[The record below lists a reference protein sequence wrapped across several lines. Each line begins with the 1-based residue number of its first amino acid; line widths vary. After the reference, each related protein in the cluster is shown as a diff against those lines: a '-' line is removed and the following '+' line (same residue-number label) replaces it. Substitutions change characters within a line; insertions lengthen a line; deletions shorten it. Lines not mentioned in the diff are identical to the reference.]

1 MTVFQMLLVFM
12 TRVLE
17 YLYLKVKG
25 YTQKLDLFL
34 FGLLFYASNRKDTRR
49 FEWRHWTQ
57 IRSWGLI
64 VIGVLWLIP
73 LLILNVWSSI
83 TMTGCSSP
91 RGRDWL
97 GSFCAHPHLN
107 LAAQRPPWYVDLWDA
122 QDNMTHHVRLP
133 AQDRNLVIGYHHICD
148 AEHYFSHQ
156 LAKIDSLPDDLK
168 TVDLHQDL
176 SKLLSGHI
184 INAFCS
190 PYYRALTEIHFRHGS
205 YDLINLM
212 PPVTDFLGFVL
223 H

>member
-1 MTVFQMLLVFM
+1 
-12 TRVLE
+12 
-17 YLYLKVKG
+17 
-25 YTQKLDLFL
+25 
-34 FGLLFYASNRKDTRR
+34 
-49 FEWRHWTQ
+49 
-57 IRSWGLI
+57 
-64 VIGVLWLIP
+64 
-73 LLILNVWSSI
+73 
-83 TMTGCSSP
+83 
-91 RGRDWL
+91 
-97 GSFCAHPHLN
+97 
-107 LAAQRPPWYVDLWDA
+107 
-122 QDNMTHHVRLP
+122 MTHHVRLP